1 MKTKT
6 TTTKT
11 KDKENKNAPASAS
24 KLTQTSIAS
33 FFAKPQTP
41 KPLAQTTNTALP
53 LPHSTSNAASKPLEN
68 ASKETSE
75 STKVEEKVN
84 EPQKGDKDP
93 PTDPKRKKPPTNP
106 LLRRKTQKK
115 QQMLLLSN
123 QIMESCAFFFFV
135 RICIVFTATSTQSKP
150 ATKTSYHFLQSM
162 KTQILYC
169 CNGKPLA
176 EMPLLPSGAVL
187 SELESNGFISSSADS
202 AADDIMMDSPDSNND
217 DSLVPSDKKKEI
229 EDLGAK
235 GRAEAQFW
243 LNAYA
248 GIQTATKSSSS
259 TSLVQHPMYRTLQPQ
274 NSSNSKPFLISS
286 TIRTYIP
293 QLQSSISF
301 SLASLHETLQNA
313 STPHLSTIYTSLIRT
328 LQSEKRWHTMT
339 TPIETQALIIHH
351 LLTVPSSTTLHTPSS
366 PSIDA
371 LITFFTD
378 IPLPSIPAPVH
389 IRLLGI
395 LVDGITA
402 GDKFREFMETEVVGG
417 LESRRKKLGV
427 NLKRRGERLE
437 REIKVFGGGGGAGGE
452 KVDDVVCEEDG
463 VGMDV
468 DCENATDSARLEGV
482 EAEKVKSVKEAELNA
497 KLASLVEQLNKK
509 IEQVSAYEKEL
520 SDLDKE
526 DALLKD
532 EIEALGESMRG
543 VRFLGTDRDFST
555 YLWIDTVLP
564 THLHQPPTKNQ
575 PFGIFTLKLLIK
587 SLNDR
592 GVRERELCT
601 RLRER
606 LKPMGLDI
614 PAFPT
619 FGTKRA
625 WERLGSEESEMIVS
639 SAMDSFAACVAELGC
654 PVACAEAEEYHEM
667 VVEGVRERVREL
679 LSVTDP
685 RVLGRREVNALERMQ
700 EFVDAVE
707 GIIAAV
713 FGEEEGEE
721 VRERFEGVTNW
732 SLFSVAVGFV
742 VSDVG
747 KGKFGKAGSGGVKAK
762 VDKEEK
768 DGEVA
773 MTRSG
778 RAVKATVPVVLK
790 KVKKVDR
797 EAVEKRTLR
806 SKEKKVSYEERQ
818 EESDEEEEEEDDD
831 GEAEVDEDS
840 ETGSTV
846 DSDSGDEDED
856 DENSDIASRSSE
868 VVVTRASRKRL
879 SDSSEECAGQR
890 VTRARRGESAAVNV
904 VDVDTHQSALS
915 RLQQS
920 RSERLARR
928 SHQ

>member
-1 MKTKT
+1 MRFLVSS
-6 TTTKT
+6 
-11 KDKENKNAPASAS
+11 SAS
-24 KLTQTSIAS
+24 VSS
-33 FFAKPQTP
+33 
-41 KPLAQTTNTALP
+41 
-53 LPHSTSNAASKPLEN
+53 SS
-68 ASKETSE
+68 
-75 STKVEEKVN
+75 
-84 EPQKGDKDP
+84 
-93 PTDPKRKKPPTNP
+93 
-106 LLRRKTQKK
+106 
-115 QQMLLLSN
+115 
-123 QIMESCAFFFFV
+123 
-135 RICIVFTATSTQSKP
+135 ATSTQSKP
-150 ATKTSYHFLQSM
+150 ATKTSLSLPPINED
-162 KTQILYC
+162 TDPAIVAI
-169 CNGKPLA
+169 GKPLA
-176 EMPLLPSGAVL
+176 EMPLLPSGAIL
-187 SELESNGFISSSADS
+187 SELESNGFTSTSAES

-259 TSLVQHPMYRTLQPQ
+259 ASLVQYPMYRNITA
-274 NSSNSKPFLISS
+274 SELI
-286 TIRTYIP
+286 
-293 QLQSSISF
+293 QLQTIFDFIKQFGPTFLNCNLPSTF

-313 STPHLSTIYTSLIRT
+313 STPDLSTIYTSLIRT

-427 NLKRRGERLE
+427 NLRRRGEVRGLLKGVEGGVKEGEVVVKRLE
-437 REIKVFGGGGGAGGE
+437 REIKVFGGGAGGE

-468 DCENATDSARLEGV
+468 DCENATDSARLQGV
-482 EAEKVKSVKEAELNA
+482 EAEKVKDIKEAEMNA
-497 KLASLVEQLNKK
+497 RLAALVEQLNKK

-555 YLWIDTVLP
+555 YLWIEYGATNSP
-564 THLHQPPTKNQ
+564 SSTSNKEIQ
-575 PFGIFTLKLLIK
+575 PFGIFVLPLPVMSSYTPSPSHSQIRHITSLKTLKLLIK

-606 LKPMGLDI
+606 LKPSGLDI

-619 FGTKRA
+619 FGMKRA

-639 SAMDSFAACVAELGC
+639 SAMDSFAACVAELGS

-667 VVEGVRERVREL
+667 VVEGVRERV
-679 LSVTDP
+679 
-685 RVLGRREVNALERMQ
+685 
-700 EFVDAVE
+700 
-707 GIIAAV
+707 
-713 FGEEEGEE
+713 
-721 VRERFEGVTNW
+721 
-732 SLFSVAVGFV
+732 
-742 VSDVG
+742 
-747 KGKFGKAGSGGVKAK
+747 
-762 VDKEEK
+762 
-768 DGEVA
+768 
-773 MTRSG
+773 
-778 RAVKATVPVVLK
+778 
-790 KVKKVDR
+790 
-797 EAVEKRTLR
+797 
-806 SKEKKVSYEERQ
+806 
-818 EESDEEEEEEDDD
+818 
-831 GEAEVDEDS
+831 
-840 ETGSTV
+840 
-846 DSDSGDEDED
+846 
-856 DENSDIASRSSE
+856 
-868 VVVTRASRKRL
+868 
-879 SDSSEECAGQR
+879 
-890 VTRARRGESAAVNV
+890 
-904 VDVDTHQSALS
+904 
-915 RLQQS
+915 
-920 RSERLARR
+920 
-928 SHQ
+928 

>member
-1 MKTKT
+1 
-6 TTTKT
+6 
-11 KDKENKNAPASAS
+11 
-24 KLTQTSIAS
+24 
-33 FFAKPQTP
+33 
-41 KPLAQTTNTALP
+41 
-53 LPHSTSNAASKPLEN
+53 
-68 ASKETSE
+68 
-75 STKVEEKVN
+75 
-84 EPQKGDKDP
+84 
-93 PTDPKRKKPPTNP
+93 
-106 LLRRKTQKK
+106 
-115 QQMLLLSN
+115 
-123 QIMESCAFFFFV
+123 
-135 RICIVFTATSTQSKP
+135 
-150 ATKTSYHFLQSM
+150 
-162 KTQILYC
+162 
-169 CNGKPLA
+169 
-176 EMPLLPSGAVL
+176 
-187 SELESNGFISSSADS
+187 
-202 AADDIMMDSPDSNND
+202 
-217 DSLVPSDKKKEI
+217 
-229 EDLGAK
+229 
-235 GRAEAQFW
+235 
-243 LNAYA
+243 
-248 GIQTATKSSSS
+248 
-259 TSLVQHPMYRTLQPQ
+259 
-274 NSSNSKPFLISS
+274 
-286 TIRTYIP
+286 
-293 QLQSSISF
+293 
-301 SLASLHETLQNA
+301 
-313 STPHLSTIYTSLIRT
+313 
-328 LQSEKRWHTMT
+328 MT

-427 NLKRRGERLE
+427 NLKRRGEVRGLLKGVEGGVKEGEVVVKRLE
-437 REIKVFGGGGGAGGE
+437 REIKVFGGGGASAGGE

-468 DCENATDSARLEGV
+468 DYENATDSARLQGV
-482 EAEKVKSVKEAELNA
+482 EAEKVKGVKEAELNA

-526 DALLKD
+526 DTLLKD

-555 YLWIDTVLP
+555 YLWIEYGATNSP
-564 THLHQPPTKNQ
+564 SSTSNKEIQ
-575 PFGIFTLKLLIK
+575 PFGIFVLPLPVMSSYTPSPSHSQIRHITSLKTLKLLIK

-685 RVLGRREVNALERMQ
+685 RVLGRREVNALESMQ
-700 EFVDAVE
+700 EFVDVVE

-721 VRERFEGVTNW
+721 
-732 SLFSVAVGFV
+732 
-742 VSDVG
+742 
-747 KGKFGKAGSGGVKAK
+747 
-762 VDKEEK
+762 
-768 DGEVA
+768 
-773 MTRSG
+773 
-778 RAVKATVPVVLK
+778 
-790 KVKKVDR
+790 
-797 EAVEKRTLR
+797 
-806 SKEKKVSYEERQ
+806 
-818 EESDEEEEEEDDD
+818 
-831 GEAEVDEDS
+831 
-840 ETGSTV
+840 
-846 DSDSGDEDED
+846 
-856 DENSDIASRSSE
+856 
-868 VVVTRASRKRL
+868 
-879 SDSSEECAGQR
+879 
-890 VTRARRGESAAVNV
+890 
-904 VDVDTHQSALS
+904 
-915 RLQQS
+915 
-920 RSERLARR
+920 
-928 SHQ
+928 